1 MSDTPL
7 LPYDTAAAAAIW
19 RRVSPA
25 LNAYP
30 DAPLSPPP
38 PAGEAALHE
47 AIDLAAALSR
57 GCRRCAHGAPR
68 TVYKALTTLA
78 TEEQSALRALLAACY
93 LLTGCWYQ
101 PALSPAVSA
110 PPSAALRQLYRQEAR
125 LSSCLDEGSQA
136 STDDCLRELLTQQA
150 EQSRLRARRL
160 MAALENSL
168 TIGNNLLKW

>member
-25 LNAYP
+25 MNAYP
-30 DAPLSPPP
+30 DAPLSPAP
-38 PAGEAALHE
+38 PAGEAPLHE
-47 AIDLAAALSR
+47 AIDLAAALSL
-57 GCRRCAHGAPR
+57 GCRRCAGGAPR
-68 TVYKALTTLA
+68 TVYKTLTTLA
-78 TEEQSALRALLAACY
+78 AEEQAALRGLLAACY
-93 LLTGCWYQ
+93 LLTGRWYQ

-110 PPSAALRQLYRQEAR
+110 PPSAALRQLYRQETHLAA
-125 LSSCLDEGSQA
+125 CLHEAGQA
-136 STDDCLRELLTQQA
+136 AKDDCLRDLLTQQA
-150 EQSRLRARRL
+150 EQSRRRAKQL

>member
-25 LNAYP
+25 MSAYP

-38 PAGEAALHE
+38 PAGEASLHE
-47 AIDLAAALSR
+47 AIDLAAALSS
-57 GCRRCAHGAPR
+57 GCRRCARGAPR
-68 TVYKALTTLA
+68 AVYKTLTALTA
-78 TEEQSALRALLAACY
+78 EEQTALRGLLAACY
-93 LLTGCWYQ
+93 LLTGRWYQ
-101 PALSPAVSA
+101 PALTPAVSS
-110 PPSAALRQLYRQEAR
+110 PPSAALRRLYRQETR
-125 LSSCLDEGSQA
+125 LAACLDEGSKA
-136 STDDCLRELLTQQA
+136 AKDGCLRDLLIQQA
-150 EQSRLRARRL
+150 EQSRQRAKRL